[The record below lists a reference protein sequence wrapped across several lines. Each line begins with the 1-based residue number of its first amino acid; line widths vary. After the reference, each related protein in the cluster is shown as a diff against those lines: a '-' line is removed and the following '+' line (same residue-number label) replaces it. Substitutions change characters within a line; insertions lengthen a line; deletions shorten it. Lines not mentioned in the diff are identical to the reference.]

1 MATKKKSS
9 KTAAGKKSKK
19 PISTAA
25 KKKVSKRASSKISKK
40 SRTINATKKVTK
52 KVVKK
57 ATKKVAKKVTKKAT
71 KKVAKK
77 TTKKTTKKAAKKV
90 TKKTTRKATKK
101 VTKKAV
107 KKTPATKTKKI
118 TKKVSRKPAVRKP
131 ASSRI
136 GAGARAAVNDS
147 AIHGIAPYKE
157 RAREKYMNPKQ
168 VEHFRAILLGWKDN
182 LLDEVSKTIHLM
194 QDENINHP
202 DPNDRASQETDM
214 SLELR
219 NRDRERKLL
228 KKIDST
234 ILRLDSDDYGWCD
247 RCGVEIGIRRLEAR
261 PTAELCVDCKTLN
274 EIKERQ
280 MI

>member
-1 MATKKKSS
+1 M
-9 KTAAGKKSKK
+9 
-19 PISTAA
+19 AA
-25 KKKVSKRASSKISKK
+25 KKKAS
-40 SRTINATKKVTK
+40 
-52 KVVKK
+52 
-57 ATKKVAKKVTKKAT
+57 KKVTKKAIN
-71 KKVAKK
+71 KKSKPAASTRSAKGSRSAKGAKK
-77 TTKKTTKKAAKKV
+77 TTKKVIKKTAKKTTKKAAKKV
-90 TKKTTRKATKK
+90 TKKIAKKVSKKNTKKASKTAAKKPINKTSTSKKTAKK
-101 VTKKAV
+101 VTRK
-107 KKTPATKTKKI
+107 KKTAPQDD
-118 TKKVSRKPAVRKP
+118 
-131 ASSRI
+131 
-136 GAGARAAVNDS
+136 NL
-147 AIHGIAPYKE
+147 IHGIEPYNEK
-157 RAREKYMNPKQ
+157 AREKYMNPKQ
-168 VEHFRAILLGWKDN
+168 TDHFRDILVAWKHN

-234 ILRLDSDDYGWCD
+234 IARVDSNDYGWCD
-247 RCGVEIGIRRLEAR
+247 RCGIEIGIRRLEAR

>member
-1 MATKKKSS
+1 MT
-9 KTAAGKKSKK
+9 
-19 PISTAA
+19 A
-25 KKKVSKRASSKISKK
+25 KKKA
-40 SRTINATKKVTK
+40 KKVTK
-52 KVVKK
+52 KVSKASAKTASTSNKASKK
-57 ATKKVAKKVTKKAT
+57 ASKKVSKKVTKKSTLAKKAATKKTASKKAVSKKKVTKKVAKKAS
-71 KKVAKK
+71 KK
-77 TTKKTTKKAAKKV
+77 TTKSS
-90 TKKTTRKATKK
+90 ATH
-101 VTKKAV
+101 AD
-107 KKTPATKTKKI
+107 
-118 TKKVSRKPAVRKP
+118 
-131 ASSRI
+131 
-136 GAGARAAVNDS
+136 NL
-147 AIHGIAPYKE
+147 IHGIAPYKE
-157 RAREKYMNPKQ
+157 KAREKYMSAKQ
-168 VEHFRAILLGWKDN
+168 SEHFRAILTAWKKN
-182 LLDEVSKTIHLM
+182 LLDEVSRTIHLM

-234 ILRLDSDDYGWCD
+234 ILRVDNDDYGWCD

>member
-1 MATKKKSS
+1 MATKKKIT
-9 KTAAGKKSKK
+9 KKAASKK
-19 PISTAA
+19 ATTNETVAKNAENTKNTAA
-25 KKKVSKRASSKISKK
+25 KKTTSKK
-40 SRTINATKKVTK
+40 VATKKTPPKSKAVNNT
-52 KVVKK
+52 VVKK
-57 ATKKVAKKVTKKAT
+57 KTAKKVASNN
-71 KKVAKK
+71 
-77 TTKKTTKKAAKKV
+77 
-90 TKKTTRKATKK
+90 
-101 VTKKAV
+101 
-107 KKTPATKTKKI
+107 PEN
-118 TKKVSRKPAVRKP
+118 PD
-131 ASSRI
+131 
-136 GAGARAAVNDS
+136 NL
-147 AIHGIAPYKE
+147 IHGIEPYVEK
-157 RAREKYMNPKQ
+157 ANEKYMNPKQ
-168 VEHFRAILLGWKDN
+168 VEHFKNILLDLKQN

-234 ILRLDSDDYGWCD
+234 VLRVDTDDYGWCD
-247 RCGVEIGIRRLEAR
+247 RCGIEIGIRRLEAR

>member
-1 MATKKKSS
+1 MATKKKVSK
-9 KTAAGKKSKK
+9 KTAKKVTKKSTKV
-19 PISTAA
+19 AA
-25 KKKVSKRASSKISKK
+25 KS
-40 SRTINATKKVTK
+40 KKVTK
-52 KVVKK
+52 KVTKKK
-57 ATKKVAKKVTKKAT
+57 ATKKVAKKVTKKKAA

-77 TTKKTTKKAAKKV
+77 VIKKKSVA
-90 TKKTTRKATKK
+90 
-101 VTKKAV
+101 
-107 KKTPATKTKKI
+107 I
-118 TKKVSRKPAVRKP
+118 
-131 ASSRI
+131 
-136 GAGARAAVNDS
+136 DS
-147 AIHGIAPYKE
+147 DSLIHGISPYVEK
-157 RAREKYMNPKQ
+157 AREKYMNPKQ
-168 VEHFRAILLGWKDN
+168 VKHFRNILLAWKGN

-234 ILRLDSDDYGWCD
+234 VAVLDAGDYGWCE
-247 RCGVEIGIRRLEAR
+247 RCGIEIGIRRLEAR
-261 PTAELCVDCKTLN
+261 PTADLCVDCKTLN

>member
-1 MATKKKSS
+1 MATKKKI
-9 KTAAGKKSKK
+9 TKKATTNETVAKNAENTK
-19 PISTAA
+19 NTAA
-25 KKKVSKRASSKISKK
+25 KKTTSKK
-40 SRTINATKKVTK
+40 VATKKTPPKSKAVNNT
-52 KVVKK
+52 VVKK
-57 ATKKVAKKVTKKAT
+57 KTAKKVASNN
-71 KKVAKK
+71 
-77 TTKKTTKKAAKKV
+77 
-90 TKKTTRKATKK
+90 
-101 VTKKAV
+101 
-107 KKTPATKTKKI
+107 PEN
-118 TKKVSRKPAVRKP
+118 PD
-131 ASSRI
+131 
-136 GAGARAAVNDS
+136 NL
-147 AIHGIAPYKE
+147 IHGIEPYVEK
-157 RAREKYMNPKQ
+157 ANEKYMNPKQ
-168 VEHFRAILLGWKDN
+168 VEHFKNILLAWKQN

-234 ILRLDSDDYGWCD
+234 VLRVDTDDYGWCD
-247 RCGVEIGIRRLEAR
+247 RCGIEIGIRRLEAR

>member
-1 MATKKKSS
+1 MAANKK
-9 KTAAGKKSKK
+9 
-19 PISTAA
+19 
-25 KKKVSKRASSKISKK
+25 
-40 SRTINATKKVTK
+40 N
-52 KVVKK
+52 
-57 ATKKVAKKVTKKAT
+57 TKKVAKKVSKASKPAIVKTAKAVKKAQTSKKTTSAKKKGVKKTVSKKTNTKNTTAKPKAPKRAT
-71 KKVAKK
+71 KKVAKA
-77 TTKKTTKKAAKKV
+77 KKAA
-90 TKKTTRKATKK
+90 
-101 VTKKAV
+101 
-107 KKTPATKTKKI
+107 KKI
-118 TKKVSRKPAVRKP
+118 TKKVVKKVTSRVSKKPAKKGMP
-131 ASSRI
+131 SI
-136 GAGARAAVNDS
+136 HDDNL
-147 AIHGIAPYKE
+147 IHGIEPYKE
-157 RAREKYMNPKQ
+157 KAREKYMNPKQ
-168 VEHFRAILLGWKDN
+168 VKHFRNILLAWKTN

-234 ILRLDSDDYGWCD
+234 VVRVDNNDYGWCD
-247 RCGVEIGIRRLEAR
+247 RCGIEIGIRRLEAR

>member
-1 MATKKKSS
+1 M
-9 KTAAGKKSKK
+9 
-19 PISTAA
+19 A
-25 KKKVSKRASSKISKK
+25 KKKPVS
-40 SRTINATKKVTK
+40 
-52 KVVKK
+52 KK
-57 ATKKVAKKVTKKAT
+57 ATKKLVTKAQKSKKVS
-71 KKVAKK
+71 
-77 TTKKTTKKAAKKV
+77 KKAAKKV
-90 TKKTTRKATKK
+90 SKKVSKKVAKKAAKKVATKTSRKVSSKTKK
-101 VTKKAV
+101 VAPKAS
-107 KKTPATKTKKI
+107 
-118 TKKVSRKPAVRKP
+118 KKVTTDNAD
-131 ASSRI
+131 
-136 GAGARAAVNDS
+136 NL
-147 AIHGIAPYKE
+147 IHGVEPYKLK
-157 RAREKYMNPKQ
+157 AKEKYMNPKQ
-168 VEHFRAILLGWKDN
+168 VKHFRAILIGWKIN

-234 ILRLDSDDYGWCD
+234 IARVDGDDYGWCD

-261 PTAELCVDCKTLN
+261 PTAELCVDCKTWN